1 MVGIGMGNLR
11 CFKSYDVRGVLGDDI
26 DEDLAYQI
34 GRGFA
39 RVLQPGMVVTG
50 RDIRESSPALQAAL
64 MAGLQDEGVAVIDLG
79 LCGTEEVYFATD
91 HYGAGGGLMV
101 TASHNPI
108 NYNGIKMVREGARP
122 ISADTGLNAIRDL
135 VAQAGFGPAVAEPG
149 ALRRENPRDVYADR
163 VVSYLDVTATRPL
176 RIVVNA
182 GNGVAGPAFDAI
194 EERLAAIGAPF
205 EFVRMHHAPDSHFPN
220 GIPNPLLVENQPA
233 TAHAVRV
240 AGADMGVAWDG
251 DFDRCFFFDET
262 GAFIDGEYVVA
273 LLAQAFLGKEPG
285 AKIVHDPRV
294 IWNTV
299 DVVTRGGGVAVPCQT
314 GHAHLKA
321 KMRAVD
327 AVYGGEM
334 SAHHYFRAF
343 MYCDSG
349 MIPWILVAER
359 MGQTGK
365 SLSSLVAEMRE
376 RFPSSGEINFVI
388 ADKAAVIARFEAT
401 YIPLAVT
408 VDRLD
413 GISLE
418 MGDWRVNLRSS
429 NTENL
434 LRLNVETKGD
444 RTLLDAKVAEIT
456 ALITRDA

>member
-1 MVGIGMGNLR
+1 MGQLS
-11 CFKSYDVRGVLGDDI
+11 CFKSYDIRGRLGEELDAP
-26 DEDLAYQI
+26 LAYLI

-39 RVLQPGMVVTG
+39 RVLQPGMVVIG
-50 RDIRESSPALQAAL
+50 RDVRESSPALQAAL
-64 MAGLQDEGVAVIDLG
+64 MAGLQDEGVDVIDLG

-91 HYGAGGGLMV
+91 HFGAGGGLMV

-108 NYNGIKMVREGARP
+108 NYNGIKMVRDGARP
-122 ISADTGLNAIRDL
+122 ISAQTGLNAIRDL
-135 VAQAGFGPAVAEPG
+135 VGQDAFGPVKAPG

-163 VVSYLDVTATRPL
+163 VVSYLDVGVLRPL
-176 RIVVNA
+176 RILVNA

-194 EERLAAIGAPF
+194 EERLLAIAAPF
-205 EFVRMHHAPDSHFPN
+205 EFVRMHHEPDSHFPN
-220 GIPNPLLVENQPA
+220 GIPNPLLIENQPA

-240 AGADMGVAWDG
+240 SGADMGVAWDG

-299 DVVTRGGGVAVPCQT
+299 DVVSRGGGVAVACQT

-321 KMRAVD
+321 KMRELD

-334 SAHHYFRAF
+334 SAHHYFRTF

-365 SLSSLVAEMRE
+365 SLSALVAEMRA
-376 RFPSSGEINFVI
+376 RFPSSGEINFTV
-388 ADKAAVIARFEAT
+388 ADPEAAVAAFEAT
-401 YIPLAVT
+401 YLPQAVGL
-408 VDRLD
+408 DRMDGVSLD
-413 GISLE
+413 
-418 MGDWRVNLRSS
+418 MGQWRVNLRLS
-429 NTENL
+429 NTEAL
-434 LRLNVETKGD
+434 LRLNIETKGD
-444 RTLLDAKVAEIT
+444 AALLAAKVAEVS
-456 ALITRDA
+456 ALLTHSG

>member
-1 MVGIGMGNLR
+1 MGQLS
-11 CFKSYDVRGVLGDDI
+11 CFKSYDIRGRLGEEL
-26 DEDLAYQI
+26 DEPLAYLI

-39 RVLQPGMVVTG
+39 RVLQPGMVVIG
-50 RDIRESSPALQAAL
+50 RDVRESSPALQAAL
-64 MAGLQDEGVAVIDLG
+64 MAGLQDEGVDVIDLG

-91 HYGAGGGLMV
+91 HFGAGGGLMV

-108 NYNGIKMVREGARP
+108 NYNGIKMVRDGARP
-122 ISADTGLNAIRDL
+122 ISAQTGLNAIRDMVEL
-135 VAQAGFGPAVAEPG
+135 DAFGPVKPQG

-163 VVSYLDVTATRPL
+163 VVSYLDVGVLRPL
-176 RIVVNA
+176 RILVNA

-194 EERLAAIGAPF
+194 EERLLAIGAPF
-205 EFVRMHHAPDSHFPN
+205 EFVRMHHEPDSHFPN
-220 GIPNPLLVENQPA
+220 GIPNPLLIENQPA

-240 AGADMGVAWDG
+240 SGADMGVAWDG

-299 DVVTRGGGVAVPCQT
+299 DVVSRGGGVAVACQT

-321 KMRAVD
+321 KMRELD

-334 SAHHYFRAF
+334 SAHHYFRTF

-365 SLSSLVAEMRE
+365 SLSALVTEMRA
-376 RFPSSGEINFVI
+376 RFPSSGEINFIV
-388 ADKAAVIARFEAT
+388 ADPEAAVAAFEAT
-401 YIPLAVT
+401 YLPQAVGL
-408 VDRLD
+408 DRMDGVSLD
-413 GISLE
+413 
-418 MGDWRVNLRSS
+418 MGQWRVNLRLS
-429 NTENL
+429 NTEAL
-434 LRLNVETKGD
+434 LRLNIETKGD
-444 RTLLDAKVAEIT
+444 AALLDAKVAEVS
-456 ALITRDA
+456 ALLTHSG

>member
-1 MVGIGMGNLR
+1 MRRLS
-11 CFKSYDVRGVLGDDI
+11 CFKSYDIRGRLGEELDDG
-26 DEDLAYQI
+26 LAYLI

-39 RVLQPGMVVTG
+39 RVLHPGMVVTG
-50 RDIRESSPALQAAL
+50 RDVRESSPGLQAAL
-64 MAGLQDEGVAVIDLG
+64 MAGLQDEGVDVIDLG

-91 HYGAGGGLMV
+91 HFGAGGGLMV

-108 NYNGIKMVREGARP
+108 TYNGIKMVRAGARP

-135 VAQAGFGPAVAEPG
+135 VGLDNFGPVRPLGAQG

-163 VVSYLDVTATRPL
+163 VVSYLDAGLLRPL
-176 RIVVNA
+176 RILVNA

-194 EERLAAIGAPF
+194 EERVLAIGAPF
-205 EFVRMHHAPDSHFPN
+205 EFIRMNHEPDSLFPN
-220 GIPNPLLVENQPA
+220 GIPNPLLPENQPA

-299 DVVTRGGGVAVPCQT
+299 DVVSRGGGVAVACQT

-321 KMRAVD
+321 KMRELD

-365 SLSSLVAEMRE
+365 SLSALVAEMRAA
-376 RFPSSGEINFVI
+376 FPSSGEINFTVPDP
-388 ADKAAVIARFEAT
+388 AAAVARFEAV
-401 YIPLAVT
+401 YLPLADT
-408 VDRLD
+408 VDRMD
-413 GISLE
+413 GLSLE
-418 MGDWRVNLRSS
+418 IGDWRVNVRMS
-429 NTENL
+429 NTEAL
-434 LRLNVETKGD
+434 LRLNIETRGD
-444 RTLLDAKVAEIT
+444 PVLLAAKVAEVS
-456 ALITRDA
+456 ALLQGA

>member
-1 MVGIGMGNLR
+1 MGRLS
-11 CFKSYDVRGVLGDDI
+11 CFKSYDIRGRLGEELDAP
-26 DEDLAYQI
+26 LAYLI

-39 RVLQPGMVVTG
+39 RVLNPGMVVIG
-50 RDIRESSPALQAAL
+50 RDVRESSPALQAAL
-64 MAGLQDEGVAVIDLG
+64 MAGLQDEGVDVIDLG

-91 HYGAGGGLMV
+91 HFGAGGGLMV

-108 NYNGIKMVREGARP
+108 NYNGIKMVRDGARP
-122 ISADTGLNAIRDL
+122 ISAETGLNAIRDL
-135 VAQAGFGPAVAEPG
+135 VGLDDFGPVIWPG

-163 VVSYLDVTATRPL
+163 VVSYLDVAVVRPL
-176 RIVVNA
+176 RILVNA

-194 EERLAAIGAPF
+194 EERLLAIGAPF
-205 EFVRMHHAPDSHFPN
+205 EFVRMHHEPDSHFPN
-220 GIPNPLLVENQPA
+220 GIPNPLLRENQPA
-233 TAHAVRV
+233 TAHAVLV
-240 AGADMGVAWDG
+240 SGADMGVAWDG

-294 IWNTV
+294 IWNTL
-299 DVVTRGGGVAVPCQT
+299 DVVSRGGGVAVACQT

-321 KMRAVD
+321 KMREVD

-365 SLSSLVAEMRE
+365 SLSALVAEMQA
-376 RFPSSGEINFVI
+376 RFPSSGEINFVV
-388 ADKAAVIARFEAT
+388 ADPAAAVARFEAA
-401 YIPLAVT
+401 YVRDALAV
-408 VDRLD
+408 DRMDGVSLD
-413 GISLE
+413 
-418 MGDWRVNLRSS
+418 MGDWRVNVRMS
-429 NTENL
+429 NTEAL

-444 RTLLDAKVAEIT
+444 TDLLAAKVAEVSAVLT
-456 ALITRDA
+456 A

>member
-1 MVGIGMGNLR
+1 MGRLS
-11 CFKSYDVRGVLGDDI
+11 CFKSYDIRGRLGEEL
-26 DEDLAYQI
+26 DEPLAYLI

-39 RVLQPGMVVTG
+39 RVLNPGMVVIG
-50 RDIRESSPALQAAL
+50 RDVRESSPALQAAL
-64 MAGLQDEGVAVIDLG
+64 MAGLQDEGVDVIDLG

-91 HYGAGGGLMV
+91 HFGAGGGLMV

-108 NYNGIKMVREGARP
+108 NYNGIKMVRDGARP
-122 ISADTGLNAIRDL
+122 ISAETGLNAIRDL
-135 VAQAGFGPAVAEPG
+135 VGLDDFGPVRGPG

-163 VVSYLDVTATRPL
+163 VVSYLDVAVLRPL
-176 RIVVNA
+176 RILVNA

-194 EERLAAIGAPF
+194 EERLLAIGAPF
-205 EFVRMHHAPDSHFPN
+205 EFVRMHHEPDSHFPN
-220 GIPNPLLVENQPA
+220 GIPNPLLRENQPA
-233 TAHAVRV
+233 TAHAVLV
-240 AGADMGVAWDG
+240 SGADMGVAWDG

-294 IWNTV
+294 IWNTL
-299 DVVTRGGGVAVPCQT
+299 DVVSRGGGVAVACQT

-321 KMRAVD
+321 KMREVD

-365 SLSSLVAEMRE
+365 SLSALVAEMQA
-376 RFPSSGEINFVI
+376 RFPSSGEINFVV
-388 ADKAAVIARFEAT
+388 ADPAAAVARFEAA
-401 YIPLAVT
+401 YVRDALAV
-408 VDRLD
+408 DRMDGVSLD
-413 GISLE
+413 
-418 MGDWRVNLRSS
+418 MGDWRVNVRMS
-429 NTENL
+429 NTEAL

-444 RTLLDAKVAEIT
+444 TDLLAAKVAEVSAVLT
-456 ALITRDA
+456 A

>member
-1 MVGIGMGNLR
+1 MGHLS
-11 CFKSYDVRGVLGDDI
+11 CFKSYDIRGRLGDEL
-26 DEDLAYQI
+26 DEPLAYLI

-39 RVLQPGMVVTG
+39 RVLQPGMVVIG
-50 RDIRESSPALQAAL
+50 RDVRESSPGLQAAL
-64 MAGLQDEGVAVIDLG
+64 IAGLQDEGVDVIDLG

-91 HYGAGGGLMV
+91 HFGAGGGLMV

-122 ISADTGLNAIRDL
+122 ISAQTGLNAIRDL
-135 VAQAGFGPAVAEPG
+135 VALDDFGPVRAQG

-163 VVSYLDVTATRPL
+163 VVSYLDVGLLRPL
-176 RIVVNA
+176 RILVNA
-182 GNGVAGPAFDAI
+182 GNGVAGRAFDAI
-194 EERLAAIGAPF
+194 EERLLAIGAPF
-205 EFVRMHHAPDSHFPN
+205 DFVRMHHEADSHFPN

-240 AGADMGVAWDG
+240 SGADMGVAWDG

-262 GAFIDGEYVVA
+262 GAFIDGEYVVS
-273 LLAQAFLGKEPG
+273 LLAQAFLSKEPG

-299 DVVTRGGGVAVPCQT
+299 DVVSRGGGVAVACQT

-321 KMRAVD
+321 KMRELD

-349 MIPWILVAER
+349 MIPWLLVAER
-359 MGQTGK
+359 MGQTGR
-365 SLSSLVAEMRE
+365 SLSDLVAEMRA
-376 RFPSSGEINFVI
+376 RFPSSGEINFTV
-388 ADKAAVIARFEAT
+388 ANPAAAVARFEAVYLPQAT
-401 YIPLAVT
+401 SI
-408 VDRLD
+408 DRMDGVSLD
-413 GISLE
+413 
-418 MGDWRVNLRSS
+418 MGKWRVNVRMS
-429 NTENL
+429 NTEAL
-434 LRLNVETKGD
+434 LRLNIETRGD
-444 RTLLDAKVAEIT
+444 LPLLHAKVAEVSAVLT
-456 ALITRDA
+456 HSG